1 MKRNALVGWTVA
13 GGLAL
18 LLGSWWTG
26 SDDREAEG
34 LLEDRIWI
42 DRVPERKE
50 DEVQVAL
57 FLRGGE
63 DAGDF
68 DGTTALAKGSSFRG
82 DFERYRWK
90 SLGAKKLKI
99 EPLPRGRAGEVTFE
113 ASECKEDGFHFCL
126 TVEGLPRGP
135 KRYRSKRGWE
145 VDPGSAMDAAMARAH
160 EVATAER

>member
-1 MKRNALVGWTVA
+1 MKRSALLAWAAA
-13 GGLAL
+13 GGVAVLLA
-18 LLGSWWTG
+18 SWWND
-26 SDDREAEG
+26 DDREVEG
-34 LLEDRIWI
+34 LLEDRIWL
-42 DRVPERKE
+42 DRLPEKKE

-99 EPLPRGRAGEVTFE
+99 EPLPRGRGTEVTFE
-113 ASECKEDGFHFCL
+113 ASECKEDGFHYCL

-145 VDPGSAMDAAMARAH
+145 VEPGGNVDAAMARARE
-160 EVATAER
+160 EVPRP